1 MRLLKN
7 KNFATEAQIR
17 QAHCKRRHRE
27 SIEIF
32 SKRLYKRLAYSH
44 NPALTSNI
52 TLTSVTQCLGG
63 ISFYTIP
70 NF

>member
-7 KNFATEAQIR
+7 KNFATEAQ
-17 QAHCKRRHRE
+17 RHRE